1 MRYVLDCRSA
11 KLCVDSRRITGCASG
26 QYLFKRK
33 LTQKKPLTAKQ
44 VIGLEKIC
52 VREIDAT
59 LEERVAS
66 AWFFLYMVYA
76 RARRSDAQSSGLIR
90 LDMEEGDDGLDGFV
104 EALIT
109 QSKTSYSMERKTR
122 FLPMSAPIR
131 GLIQFDRWAVKW
143 FENMKKA
150 YSRGEYGVATTPA
163 SQGGN

>member
-1 MRYVLDCRSA
+1 MH
-11 KLCVDSRRITGCASG
+11 G
-26 QYLFKRK
+26 
-33 LTQKKPLTAKQ
+33 
-44 VIGLEKIC
+44 
-52 VREIDAT
+52 
-59 LEERVAS
+59 
-66 AWFFLYMVYA
+66 FFLYMVYA

-131 GLIQFDRWAVKW
+131 GLIQFDSWAVKW